1 VLLGVSFKGRKRTV
15 KEYEL
20 NWALLVS
27 KPFKL

>member
-1 VLLGVSFKGRKRTV
+1 LWGGSLKGRERTV

-20 NWALLVS
+20 NWASLVS